1 MRSMRMP
8 ILHPTP
14 HRSTP
19 LSRSF
24 LAQPVALLAPR
35 ISPRPFSASLPSL
48 PTWDSLGFRKIPQS
62 YPAESFY
69 LSRTFIA

>member
-19 LSRSF
+19 LSL
-24 LAQPVALLAPR
+24 LAQPVALLASR